1 MKIIR
6 LHPGASSSPNPATRS
21 RTPYAIRLAV
31 STALAFSAQP
41 LYAATCTATN
51 DASLRSCISSTA
63 AGDTINITANI
74 TLASPLPAIN
84 KNLSFTGNNNTVSGN
99 NAYRVFWVDSGAVS
113 FANLTISGG
122 KAQGGGGTGTVAG
135 GGAGGA
141 GLGGGVFVNGGT
153 VSLSSVAF
161 SGNSATGGNGGSPG
175 GSRGGGGGGMGGNGG
190 GGSGDSAGG
199 GGGLNPGENG
209 SVITAGGSGG
219 AGGSQGVAGAAGGF
233 GGGGGGSGSNPDST
247 GGGKGGFGGGG
258 GGSGY
263 DGGGPG
269 ASGGFGGGGG
279 GGGYNSAGG
288 AGGWGGGAG
297 GSNGVKVN
305 GSGGG
310 GLGAGGA
317 VFAKAGALTFHNV
330 SFASSSATR
339 GVSFVNNGQ
348 AKGGAIFI
356 CTSTEDATNCS
367 ATVNAASC
375 GVTFTGSSAGNAGST
390 NTDNV
395 NVYNASQSA
404 LVAACAP
411 VLDVQGNGV
420 SIANGDTTPS
430 TTDNTDFGSTPAG
443 SPVSKTFS
451 VRNVG
456 TAALSVTTPISL
468 NGAGCGEFS
477 VTTQPGNSV
486 AASSATPFVAQYNP
500 TNAGTDTCTVS
511 IANGDTTQTP
521 YTFLIQGTGT
531 AVTNYT
537 VTPSAGTG
545 GSINPNTAQTVASG
559 GTTQFTVSANTGY
572 TIASVTGCGGS
583 LSGNTYTTGAIT
595 GNCAV
600 TASFTA
606 ISYTVTP
613 SAWANGSISPNTA
626 QSVNYNAT
634 STFTVNAN
642 SGYVASVGGTCGGSL
657 TGATYTTSAITGN
670 CTVAASFAFDRDG
683 DGIADTTDNCPTVAN
698 PGQTDTNNDGRGDV
712 CPVYYVNSS
721 AGANGIGTS
730 WGTAFN
736 TLQDALVYG
745 HAGGGE
751 TWVAMGVYYP
761 DVSLTGDSNEP
772 LVSFVVPPKLQLL
785 GGFAGNETSASQRN
799 SWVNRTI
806 LSGDIHQD
814 DTNTDSNNMAENAS
828 DIQGDN
834 SQHVVKTYVV
844 DSDTL
849 IDGFFVTGGDASGD
863 ESSGGG
869 WLNQGGSQSVSH
881 AYFIGNRASDS
892 GAGFLS
898 TSGNPTFVNAAF
910 TGNTADSGGALAN
923 TVGAMT
929 LVNTTVS
936 GNTGGAV
943 KSDSGSL
950 GLYNTILWGDTGGEL
965 SLTGGASATVTNS
978 IVQGS
983 GGSTSWNASFGTDN
997 GGNLDA
1003 NPMLLDPERGSVSL
1017 AASTSAALNVGDNTL
1032 VTQATDLGNQPR
1044 IQDTLVEIGALEY
1057 HAVPQTSATT
1067 LSGGATSD
1075 ILTAKTANSFV
1086 NAGSGDDVVISASG
1100 KQVMT
1105 LGAGRDTVI
1114 WSYVIDAD
1122 VVTDFVPGEDWL
1134 DVRKVLQAAGH
1145 PGANPLT
1152 GGYFSCTDTT
1162 GGAYLKFDRDG
1173 SAGSVYT
1180 PVNYA
1185 LVKGNGV
1192 NAATLCQTYNLLY

>member
-1 MKIIR
+1 
-6 LHPGASSSPNPATRS
+6 
-21 RTPYAIRLAV
+21 
-31 STALAFSAQP
+31 
-41 LYAATCTATN
+41 
-51 DASLRSCISSTA
+51 
-63 AGDTINITANI
+63 
-74 TLASPLPAIN
+74 
-84 KNLSFTGNNNTVSGN
+84 
-99 NAYRVFWVDSGAVS
+99 
-113 FANLTISGG
+113 
-122 KAQGGGGTGTVAG
+122 
-135 GGAGGA
+135 
-141 GLGGGVFVNGGT
+141 
-153 VSLSSVAF
+153 
-161 SGNSATGGNGGSPG
+161 
-175 GSRGGGGGGMGGNGG
+175 MGGNGG
-190 GGSGDSAGG
+190 GGSGNSAGG

-233 GGGGGGSGSNPDST
+233 GGGG
-247 GGGKGGFGGGG
+247 
-258 GGSGY
+258 
-263 DGGGPG
+263 
-269 ASGGFGGGGG
+269 
-279 GGGYNSAGG
+279 
-288 AGGWGGGAG
+288 
-297 GSNGVKVN
+297 
-305 GSGGG
+305 
-310 GLGAGGA
+310 LGAGGA

-339 GVSFVNNGQ
+339 GVSSVNNGQ

-420 SIANGDTTPS
+420 TIANGDTTPS
-430 TTDNTDFGSTPAG
+430 TTDNTDYGSTPAG

-572 TIASVTGCGGS
+572 NIASVTGCGGS

-600 TASFTA
+600 TASFN
-606 ISYTVTP
+606 INSYTVTP
-613 SAWANGSISPNTA
+613 SAGANGSISPNTA

-683 DGIADTTDNCPTVAN
+683 DGIADTADNCPTVAN
-698 PGQTDTNNDGRGDV
+698 PNQADTNNDGRGDV
-712 CPVYYVNSS
+712 CPVYYVNSF
-721 AGANGIGTS
+721 AGSNGIGTS

-736 TLQDALVYG
+736 TLQDALNYG
-745 HAGGGE
+745 YLGGGE

-761 DVSLTGDSNEP
+761 DVSINGDSNDP
-772 LVSFVVPPKLQLL
+772 TVSFVVPPKLQLL
-785 GGFAGNETSASQRN
+785 GGFDGSETLATQRN

-806 LSGDIHQD
+806 LSGDIAQD

-828 DIQGDN
+828 DIQGTN
-834 SQHVVKTYVV
+834 SLHVVKTNVV
-844 DSDTL
+844 DSDTV
-849 IDGFFVTGGDASGD
+849 IDGFFVTAGNAIGSVNDAT
-863 ESSGGG
+863 GGG
-869 WLNQGGSQSVSH
+869 WLNLGGSALVSH
-881 AYFIGNRASDS
+881 ADFLGNHATM
-892 GAGFLS
+892 GGGYLS
-898 TSGNPTFVNAAF
+898 TGGNPGFVNVAF
-910 TGNTADSGGALAN
+910 TGNTATSGGALAN
-923 TVGAMT
+923 SVGAMS
-929 LVNTTVS
+929 LVNVTVS
-936 GNTGGAV
+936 GNMGGAV

-950 GLYNTILWGDTGGEL
+950 ALDNTILWGDTGGEL
-965 SLTGGASATVTNS
+965 SLTNGATATVRTS

-983 GGSTSWNASFGTDN
+983 GGSASWNPSFGTDN
-997 GGNLDA
+997 GGNVDA
-1003 NPMLLDPERGSVSL
+1003 NPMLLAPERGSVSL
-1017 AASTSAALNVGDNTL
+1017 AASTSAALNVGDNAL
-1032 VTQATDLGNQPR
+1032 VTQTADLGYQPR
-1044 IQDTLVEIGALEY
+1044 IQDSIVEIGALEY
-1057 HAVPQTSATT
+1057 HVVPQTSATN

-1086 NAGSGDDVVISASG
+1086 NAGTGDDVVISASG

-1105 LGAGRDTVI
+1105 LGAGRDTLI

-1122 VVTDFVPGEDWL
+1122 VINDFVPGEDWL

-1145 PGANPLT
+1145 PGANPLS
-1152 GGYFSCTDTT
+1152 GGYFSCTNTT